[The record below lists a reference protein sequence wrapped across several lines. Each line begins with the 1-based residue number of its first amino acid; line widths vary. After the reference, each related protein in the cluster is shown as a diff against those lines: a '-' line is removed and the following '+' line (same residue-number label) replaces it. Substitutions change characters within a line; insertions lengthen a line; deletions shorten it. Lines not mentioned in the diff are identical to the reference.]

1 MAEAIDYKH
10 IGSRPVRP
18 DGVDKVTGRAEFGGD
33 VSLPGM
39 IIGKILR
46 SPHAHAR
53 IKSIDITDALA
64 IPGVHAVITGADFP
78 GGGISG
84 EIDGEGGGSISDQ
97 AKNVIARDKVLY
109 HGHALA
115 AVAAISDTAAD
126 RALDAIKVEYEVL
139 SPVLDILEAI
149 DPDSALVNENNYT
162 KLPEKPDRPSNIAN
176 VGNLVRG
183 DIQEGFE
190 RADVIIEREYVCP
203 MTHQGYIE
211 PHSCLASVDE
221 EGKGTVWCSTQGHF
235 EFRNQTA
242 SILKKNIADL
252 KFGNKLD
259 VDIVAVS
266 FVRDAN
272 DIIKVREIVDKNIK
286 IIAKI
291 ELKNAVKNLDSIID
305 EADGV
310 MVARGDL
317 GVQLDL
323 EKVPFIQKQILNEAN
338 AKGKIT
344 VTATEM
350 LQSMKESH
358 RPTRAEVTD
367 ITNAILEGTDCV
379 MLSAE
384 TAIGNHPEVVV
395 SAMSDICKEAD
406 SRNDTSVLRFKETS
420 TVDTLTTS
428 LAKAAVQVA
437 NEIEAK
443 AIVAFT
449 ETGRTPL
456 LISNYRPEAPIF
468 TMTTIDKTYN
478 QMNILWGV
486 QQIKIDRLETTPEMF
501 EIADTWLQNNK
512 KFKKN
517 DKVVIVAGTPPNKE
531 AATNLIRVMKIGEF

>member
-1 MAEAIDYKH
+1 MTRKTKIIATVGPSVNSKDGIKKLVEAGADVLRLNFSHGTEEDHSNVVKWIRELEKSVAIMQDIQGPKIRTGEAKESTQFKKSDEIKITNKETISDDNVIYINYKDLFKDLNSGERIFID
-10 IGSRPVRP
+10 
-18 DGVDKVTGRAEFGGD
+18 DGQIVIRIIKKTKSSLLGQVEVGGE
-33 VSLPGM
+33 
-39 IIGKILR
+39 LR
-46 SPHAHAR
+46 SNQ
-53 IKSIDITDALA
+53 
-64 IPGVHAVITGADFP
+64 GVAF
-78 GGGISG
+78 
-84 EIDGEGGGSISDQ
+84 
-97 AKNVIARDKVLY
+97 
-109 HGHALA
+109 
-115 AVAAISDTAAD
+115 
-126 RALDAIKVEYEVL
+126 
-139 SPVLDILEAI
+139 
-149 DPDSALVNENNYT
+149 PDS
-162 KLPEKPDRPSNIAN
+162 KLSVSAITEKD
-176 VGNLVRG
+176 
-183 DIQEGFE
+183 
-190 RADVIIEREYVCP
+190 
-203 MTHQGYIE
+203 
-211 PHSCLASVDE
+211 
-221 EGKGTVWCSTQGHF
+221 
-235 EFRNQTA
+235 
-242 SILKKNIADL
+242 IADL
-252 KFGNKLD
+252 KFGKKLD
-259 VDIVAVS
+259 IDIVAVS

-272 DIIKVREIVDKNIK
+272 DIKKVREIIDKNIK

-406 SRNDTSVLRFKETS
+406 SRNDTSALRFKETS

-478 QMNILWGV
+478 QMNLLWGV

-512 KFKKN
+512 NFKKN

>member
-1 MAEAIDYKH
+1 MTRKTKIIATVGPSVNSKDGIKKLVEAGADVLRLNFSHGTEEDHSNVVKWIRELEKSVAIMQDIQGPKIRTGEAKESTQFKKSDEIKITNKETISDDNVIYINYKDLFKDLNSGERIFIDDGQIVIRIIKKTKSSMLGQIE
-10 IGSRPVRP
+10 IG
-18 DGVDKVTGRAEFGGD
+18 GE
-33 VSLPGM
+33 
-39 IIGKILR
+39 LR
-46 SPHAHAR
+46 SNQ
-53 IKSIDITDALA
+53 
-64 IPGVHAVITGADFP
+64 GVAF
-78 GGGISG
+78 
-84 EIDGEGGGSISDQ
+84 
-97 AKNVIARDKVLY
+97 
-109 HGHALA
+109 
-115 AVAAISDTAAD
+115 
-126 RALDAIKVEYEVL
+126 
-139 SPVLDILEAI
+139 
-149 DPDSALVNENNYT
+149 PDS
-162 KLPEKPDRPSNIAN
+162 KLSVSAITEKD
-176 VGNLVRG
+176 
-183 DIQEGFE
+183 
-190 RADVIIEREYVCP
+190 
-203 MTHQGYIE
+203 
-211 PHSCLASVDE
+211 
-221 EGKGTVWCSTQGHF
+221 
-235 EFRNQTA
+235 
-242 SILKKNIADL
+242 IADL

-272 DIIKVREIVDKNIK
+272 DIKKVREVVDKNIK

>member
-1 MAEAIDYKH
+1 MTRKTKIIATVGPSVNSKDGIKKLVEAGADVLRLNFSHGTEEDHSNVVKWIRELEKSVAIMQDIQGPKIRTGEAKDSTQFKKSDEIKITNKETISDDNIIYINYKDLFKDLNSGERIFID
-10 IGSRPVRP
+10 
-18 DGVDKVTGRAEFGGD
+18 DGQIVIRIIKKTKSSMLGQVEVGGE
-33 VSLPGM
+33 
-39 IIGKILR
+39 LR
-46 SPHAHAR
+46 SNQ
-53 IKSIDITDALA
+53 
-64 IPGVHAVITGADFP
+64 GVAF
-78 GGGISG
+78 
-84 EIDGEGGGSISDQ
+84 
-97 AKNVIARDKVLY
+97 
-109 HGHALA
+109 
-115 AVAAISDTAAD
+115 
-126 RALDAIKVEYEVL
+126 
-139 SPVLDILEAI
+139 
-149 DPDSALVNENNYT
+149 PDSKLSVSAIT
-162 KLPEKPDRPSNIAN
+162 KKD
-176 VGNLVRG
+176 
-183 DIQEGFE
+183 
-190 RADVIIEREYVCP
+190 
-203 MTHQGYIE
+203 
-211 PHSCLASVDE
+211 
-221 EGKGTVWCSTQGHF
+221 
-235 EFRNQTA
+235 
-242 SILKKNIADL
+242 IADL
-252 KFGNKLD
+252 KFGKKLD
-259 VDIVAVS
+259 IDIVAVS

-272 DIIKVREIVDKNIK
+272 DIKKVREIIDKNIK

-406 SRNDTSVLRFKETS
+406 SRNDTSALRFKETS

-478 QMNILWGV
+478 QMNLLWGV

-512 KFKKN
+512 NFKKN